1 MRRCQCCFRV
11 WVSPSDPPVIECFYF
26 GIENTNPKF
35 SFMSEWFQESFSN
48 EDFHDLFDLD
58 KEKCYQ
64 VVGKATIT
72 GSYDYYGEYDETVDI
87 DEFRVQEE
95 PEDRMP

>member
-1 MRRCQCCFRV
+1 
-11 WVSPSDPPVIECFYF
+11 
-26 GIENTNPKF
+26 
-35 SFMSEWFQESFSN
+35 MSEWFQESFSN
-48 EDFHDLFDLD
+48 EDFHDLFRLD

-72 GSYDYYGEYDETVDI
+72 GSYDYYGQYDETVDV
-87 DEFRVQEE
+87 DEFQVQEE